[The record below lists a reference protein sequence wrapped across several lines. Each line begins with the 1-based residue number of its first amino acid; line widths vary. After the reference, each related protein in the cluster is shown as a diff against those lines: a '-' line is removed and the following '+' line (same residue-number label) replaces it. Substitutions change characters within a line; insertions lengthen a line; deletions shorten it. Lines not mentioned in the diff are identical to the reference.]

1 MPSSFFGLG
10 ILYTGGDRKMLY
22 NLGTEDLFKNYF
34 NLNENRNNILNP
46 KEGLILGN
54 MFFDMYIPYKNYKPR
69 ELVAKNEKDKM
80 MLRIRELSQA
90 VNDLNLYLDLNP
102 DDKEV
107 YALFKKYV
115 KELNECVSAYSAKY
129 EPLELCK
136 DTGDKY
142 SWVSGTWP
150 WEEQ

>member
-1 MPSSFFGLG
+1 MRLNQKGFAVST
-10 ILYTGGDRKMLY
+10 ILYGLLLVMVFIIFL
-22 NLGTEDLFKNYF
+22 LLSV
-34 NLNENRNNILNP
+34 NRFERRTTNDYV
-46 KEGLILGN
+46 ELI
-54 MFFDMYIPYKNYKPR
+54 
-69 ELVAKNEKDKM
+69 
-80 MLRIRELSQA
+80 S
-90 VNDLNLYLDLNP
+90 
-102 DDKEV
+102 
-107 YALFKKYV
+107 

>member
-1 MPSSFFGLG
+1 
-10 ILYTGGDRKMLY
+10 MLY
-22 NLGTEDLFKNYF
+22 NLGTEDLFKDYF

-107 YALFKKYV
+107 YDLFKKYV
-115 KELNECVSAYSAKY
+115 KELNECVANGS
-129 EPLELCK
+129 C
-136 DTGDKY
+136 
-142 SWVSGTWP
+142 
-150 WEEQ
+150 